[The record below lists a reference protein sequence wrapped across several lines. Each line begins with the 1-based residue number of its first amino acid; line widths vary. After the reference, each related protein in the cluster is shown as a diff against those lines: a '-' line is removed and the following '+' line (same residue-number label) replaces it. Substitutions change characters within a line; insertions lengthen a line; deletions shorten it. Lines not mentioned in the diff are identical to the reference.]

1 MQENK
6 ARGKFASV
14 RALLDR
20 ADDLLAELEPPM
32 TLHEKITEVLWEFRR
47 KPDAAVISRA
57 DASIAADLIMKHI
70 LDKLHQ

>member
-6 ARGKFASV
+6 ARGKFANV

-47 KPDAAVISRA
+47 KPGAVISSA